1 LRVVRILKP
10 ECRGLL
16 IKSPRF
22 FYISKEARKM
32 KRRVY
37 LNDEDI
43 PRYWY
48 NVKADLPFQLD
59 PPLDPQTKTP
69 IEPEKLEAIF
79 PKELIRQEM
88 TLEREIPIPQEVRQA
103 YAVYRPTPLIRA
115 LGLEK
120 ALNTPAHI
128 YYKNESVSPTGS
140 HKLNT
145 AIAQA
150 YFNKVEGVKKL
161 STETGAGQWGSA
173 LSYATKL
180 LDMEVEVFM
189 VKVSME
195 QKPARKHMVNL
206 FDGKIHPSPSPLTDK
221 GKEFLKKD
229 PNTTGSLGMAISEAV
244 EFAFKSKNV
253 NYSLGSVLDHVLLHQ
268 TVIGQEVKKQ
278 MEITGEKPD
287 VLLGC
292 FGGGSNF
299 GGFVLP
305 FMPEKLKNG
314 KMEIVACEPVACPS
328 LTKGEYRYDYGDSA
342 GLTPLL
348 KMYTLGKDFVPP
360 AIHAGGLRY
369 HGASPIISRLI
380 HEKLVKA
387 IAIDQKEAFE
397 AAKLF
402 SVVEGI
408 IPAPESSHAIAGAIR
423 YAKEAIKSGEKKV
436 IVFNLSGHGLLDLN
450 AYA

>member
-1 LRVVRILKP
+1 MR
-10 ECRGLL
+10 
-16 IKSPRF
+16 
-22 FYISKEARKM
+22 
-32 KRRVY
+32 RRVY
-37 LNDEDI
+37 LRVEDI
-43 PRYWY
+43 PKYWY
-48 NVKADLPFQLD
+48 NVKADLPFELD
-59 PPLDPQTKTP
+59 PPLDPQTKKP
-69 IEPEKLEAIF
+69 IQPEKLEAIF
-79 PKELIRQEM
+79 AKELIQQEM
-88 TLEREIPIPQEVRQA
+88 TNERDIPVPKEVREA
-103 YAVYRPTPLIRA
+103 YAVYRPTPLVRA
-115 LGLEK
+115 FGLEK
-120 ALNTPAHI
+120 TLKTPAHI

-150 YFNKVEGVKKL
+150 YFNKVEGVENL

-180 LDMEVEVFM
+180 LGMNLNVFM

-206 FDGKIHPSPSPLTDK
+206 FGGTIRPSPSDFTK
-221 GKEFLKKD
+221 RGREFLKKF

-244 EFAFKSKNV
+244 EFALSSKSI

-268 TVIGQEVKKQ
+268 TIIGLETKKQ
-278 MEITGEKPD
+278 LEIFGESPD
-287 VLLGC
+287 VLIGC

-299 GGFVLP
+299 GGFSLP
-305 FMPEKLKNG
+305 FIPDKLKNENL
-314 KMEIVACEPVACPS
+314 EIVACEPVACPS

-369 HGASPIISRLI
+369 HGASPVISRLL
-380 HEKLVKA
+380 HEGLVKA
-387 IAIDQKEAFE
+387 IAIDQEEAFK
-397 AAKLF
+397 AAKIF

-423 YAKEAIKSGEKKV
+423 YAKEASRTGEKRV

>member
-1 LRVVRILKP
+1 
-10 ECRGLL
+10 
-16 IKSPRF
+16 
-22 FYISKEARKM
+22 M

-37 LNDEDI
+37 LNDEDV

-48 NVKADLPFQLD
+48 NVKADLPFNLD
-59 PPLDPQTKTP
+59 PPLDPQTNEP

-88 TLEREIPIPQEVRQA
+88 TLEKEIPIPSQVRQA
-103 YAVYRPTPLIRA
+103 YSIYRPTPLIRA
-115 LGLEK
+115 IGLEK

-150 YFNKVEGVKKL
+150 YFNKVEGVEKL

-206 FDGKIHPSPSPLTDK
+206 FEGKIHPSPSPLTDK

-278 MEITGEKPD
+278 LEIVNEVPD
-287 VLLGC
+287 VMLGC

-305 FMPEKLKNG
+305 FIPNKLENP
-314 KMEIVACEPVACPS
+314 KMEIVACEPTACPS

-380 HEKLVKA
+380 HENLVKA

>member
-1 LRVVRILKP
+1 MR
-10 ECRGLL
+10 
-16 IKSPRF
+16 
-22 FYISKEARKM
+22 
-32 KRRVY
+32 RRVY
-37 LNDEDI
+37 LNVDDI
-43 PRYWY
+43 PKYWY
-48 NVKADLPFQLD
+48 NVKADLPFEMD
-59 PPLDPQTKTP
+59 PPLDPQTKEP
-69 IEPEKLEAIF
+69 MNPEKLEAIF
-79 PKELIRQEM
+79 AKELIRQEM
-88 TLEREIPIPQEVRQA
+88 TKEREIPIPNDVREA

-115 LGLEK
+115 IGLEK
-120 ALNTPAHI
+120 ALKTPAHI

-150 YFNKVEGVKKL
+150 YFNKIEGVERL

-180 LDMEVEVFM
+180 LGMSVDVFM

-206 FDGKIHPSPSPLTDK
+206 FDGKIRPSPSEFTEH
-221 GKEFLKKD
+221 GREFLKKD
-229 PNTTGSLGMAISEAV
+229 PSTTGSLGMAISEAV
-244 EFAFKSKNV
+244 EFAMSSKRI

-268 TVIGQEVKKQ
+268 TVIGLETKKQ
-278 MEITGEKPD
+278 MEVFGESPD
-287 VLLGC
+287 VLIGC

-299 GGFVLP
+299 GGFSLP
-305 FMPEKLKNG
+305 FIPEKLKDE
-314 KMEIVACEPVACPS
+314 KLEIVACEPVACPS

-369 HGASPIISRLI
+369 HGASPIISRLL
-380 HEKLVKA
+380 HEGIVKA
-387 IAIDQKEAFE
+387 MAIDQAEAFE

-423 YAKEAIKSGEKKV
+423 YAKKASESGEKKV

>member
-1 LRVVRILKP
+1 
-10 ECRGLL
+10 
-16 IKSPRF
+16 
-22 FYISKEARKM
+22 M
-32 KRRVY
+32 NRRVY

-43 PRYWY
+43 PKYWY
-48 NVKADLPFQLD
+48 NVKADVPFGFD
-59 PPLDPQTKTP
+59 PPLDPETNEP
-69 IEPEKLEAIF
+69 MDPEKLAAIF
-79 PKELIRQEM
+79 PKHLIEQEM
-88 TLEREIPIPQEVRQA
+88 TLEREIPIPSKVREA
-103 YAVYRPTPLIRA
+103 YAIYRPTPLVRAIGLERA
-115 LGLEK
+115 LD
-120 ALNTPAHI
+120 TPAHI

-150 YFNKVEGVKKL
+150 YFNKDEGVAKL

-173 LSYATKL
+173 LAYATKIL
-180 LDMEVEVFM
+180 NMDVEVFM
-189 VKVSME
+189 VKISLE
-195 QKPARKHMVNL
+195 QKPFRRRMVNF
-206 FDGKIHPSPSPLTDK
+206 FDGKIHPSPSSLTEN
-221 GKEFLKKD
+221 GRSFLSKD
-229 PNTTGSLGMAISEAV
+229 PDTTGSLGMAISEAV

-268 TVIGQEVKKQ
+268 TVIGQEAKKQ
-278 MEITGEKPD
+278 MEIVAEEPD

-305 FMPEKLKNG
+305 FIPEKLKNE
-314 KMEIVACEPVACPS
+314 KLEIVACEPVACPS

-360 AIHAGGLRY
+360 PIHAGGLRY
-369 HGASPIISRLI
+369 HGASPIISKLI
-380 HEKLVKA
+380 HEGMINA
-387 IAIDQKEAFE
+387 IAVDQEEAFN

-408 IPAPESSHAIAGAIR
+408 IPAPETSHAIAGAIR
-423 YAKEAIKSGEKKV
+423 YAKEAAKLGEKKV
-436 IVFNLSGHGLLDLN
+436 IVFNFSGHGLLDLN

>member
-1 LRVVRILKP
+1 MR
-10 ECRGLL
+10 
-16 IKSPRF
+16 
-22 FYISKEARKM
+22 
-32 KRRVY
+32 RRVY
-37 LNDEDI
+37 LDVEDI
-43 PRYWY
+43 PKYWY
-48 NVKADLPFQLD
+48 NVKADLPFELD
-59 PPLDPQTKTP
+59 PPLDPQTR
-69 IEPEKLEAIF
+69 EPMQAEKLEAIF
-79 PKELIRQEM
+79 AKELILQEM
-88 TLEREIPIPQEVRQA
+88 TKEKDIPIPKTVREA
-103 YAVYRPTPLIRA
+103 YAVYRPTPLVRA
-115 LGLEK
+115 FGLEK
-120 ALNTPAHI
+120 ALKTPAHI

-150 YFNKVEGVKKL
+150 YFNKAEGVKNL

-180 LDMEVEVFM
+180 LGMNLNVFM

-206 FDGKIHPSPSPLTDK
+206 FDGTIHPSPSDFTERGRKLLEK
-221 GKEFLKKD
+221 F

-244 EFAFKSKNV
+244 EFALNSKDI

-268 TVIGQEVKKQ
+268 TVIGLETKKQ
-278 MEITGEKPD
+278 LEIFGESPD
-287 VLLGC
+287 VLIGC

-299 GGFVLP
+299 GGFSLP
-305 FMPEKLKNG
+305 FIPDKLENRNL
-314 KMEIVACEPVACPS
+314 EIVACEPVACPS

-369 HGASPIISRLI
+369 HGASPIASRLL
-380 HEKLVKA
+380 HEGLIKA
-387 IAIDQKEAFE
+387 IAVDQEEAFK

-402 SVVEGI
+402 SIVEGI
-408 IPAPESSHAIAGAIR
+408 IPAPESSHAIAGVIR
-423 YAKEAIKSGEKKV
+423 YAKNATESGEKKV

>member
-1 LRVVRILKP
+1 
-10 ECRGLL
+10 
-16 IKSPRF
+16 
-22 FYISKEARKM
+22 M

-37 LNDEDI
+37 LSYEDL
-43 PRYWY
+43 PKYWY
-48 NVKADLPFQLD
+48 NVKADLPFELD
-59 PPLDPQTKTP
+59 PPLDPQTKKP
-69 IEPEKLEAIF
+69 MEAEKLEAIF

-88 TLEREIPIPQEVRQA
+88 TTEREIPIPQQVREA
-103 YAVYRPTPLIRA
+103 YAIYRPTPLIRA
-115 LGLEK
+115 VGLEK

-150 YFNKVEGVKKL
+150 YFNKAEGVTKL

-206 FDGKIHPSPSPLTDK
+206 FDGKIHPSPSTLTDK

-244 EFAFKSKNV
+244 EVAFKSENV

-268 TVIGQEVKKQ
+268 TVIGQETKKQ
-278 MEITGEKPD
+278 MEIMNEKPD

-299 GGFVLP
+299 GGFILP
-305 FMPEKLKNG
+305 FIPEKFKDE

-387 IAIDQKEAFE
+387 IAIDQKEAFN

-423 YAKEAIKSGEKKV
+423 YAKEAIKTGEKKV

>member
-1 LRVVRILKP
+1 
-10 ECRGLL
+10 
-16 IKSPRF
+16 
-22 FYISKEARKM
+22 M

-37 LNDEDI
+37 LSYEDL
-43 PRYWY
+43 PKYWY
-48 NVKADLPFQLD
+48 NVKADLPFELD
-59 PPLDPQTKTP
+59 PPLDPQTKKP
-69 IEPEKLEAIF
+69 MEAEKLEAIF

-88 TLEREIPIPQEVRQA
+88 TTEREIPIPQQVREA
-103 YAVYRPTPLIRA
+103 YAIYRPTPLIRA
-115 LGLEK
+115 VGLEK

-150 YFNKVEGVKKL
+150 YFNKAEGVTKL

-206 FDGKIHPSPSPLTDK
+206 FDGKIHPSPSALTDK

-244 EFAFKSKNV
+244 EVAFKSENV

-268 TVIGQEVKKQ
+268 TVIGQETKKQ
-278 MEITGEKPD
+278 MEIMNEKPD

-299 GGFVLP
+299 GGFILP
-305 FMPEKLKNG
+305 FIPDKFKDE

-387 IAIDQKEAFE
+387 IAIDQKEAFN

-423 YAKEAIKSGEKKV
+423 YAKEAIKTGEKKV